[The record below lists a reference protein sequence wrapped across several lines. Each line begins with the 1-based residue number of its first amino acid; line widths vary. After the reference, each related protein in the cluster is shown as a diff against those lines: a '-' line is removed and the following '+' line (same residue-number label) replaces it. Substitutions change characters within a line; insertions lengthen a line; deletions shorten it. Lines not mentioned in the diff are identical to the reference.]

1 MLEIKSPSKMKSRK
15 PKVYCKSYLPL
26 LGGSVSMLVSAGGT
40 GKALRH
46 SEPVLTPDGFKPIE
60 TLKVNDKVIGSNGKP
75 TIVTGLYPQGLKQ
88 LYRVIFID
96 GTYVD
101 CDGDH
106 LWSVYHGGN
115 RQTRDNLTVK
125 TTIEIIEDNFSR
137 EKYDKRY
144 GTTITEYYYSIPKPK
159 PMEFGTKPTVNIDPY
174 LLGILLGDGVFTGG
188 SVIFTNGSEDLI
200 DIFINKLD
208 PLDDYHPSYRNNA
221 YSIAVR
227 RKAKTREPSELKKRL
242 AELDLWGKLSIE
254 KHIPEQFLNA
264 DIETRK
270 QVYQGLVDTGG
281 YVLNECLIEYSTS
294 SKQLARDF
302 LFLGRSLGK
311 ILTIKERTPKFTY
324 NGEIKTGEKSYR
336 IYEKKQDRKTIRN
349 IKKIDIDE
357 AVCITV
363 DAEDKLFVTSG
374 FNLTHN
380 SFSVIRIAMVYVAE
394 NPDRKAVLWLTED
407 SEGENYSRFSR
418 LVGEFKQDTKYFQE
432 RVHFVVSSPLRFTKL
447 EDGNATVT
455 TEFLQ
460 TKLELADYSM
470 IVFDPL
476 LQFNGCDE
484 NSNTHAGVMMGAF
497 KSWAAKEDKEILLLH
512 HVTIYQD
519 GGIKARGA
527 GEWQNGCRCVYSV
540 AYPMKVEG
548 KKQVKDISSRK
559 RVFEL
564 IKDNGIGYQHFT
576 NINGQKEKTLFVF
589 PEEESEASKS
599 PF

>member
-1 MLEIKSPSKMKSRK
+1 MKSRK

-40 GKALRH
+40 GKALKFT
-46 SEPVLTPDGFKPIE
+46 EPVLTPAGFKPIWK
-60 TLKVNDKVIGSNGKP
+60 LKIGDKVIGSHGIPIN
-75 TIVTGLYPQGLKQ
+75 VTGVFPQGIRK
-88 LYRVIFID
+88 LYRVTFID
-96 GTYVD
+96 GTSVD
-101 CDGDH
+101 CDGEH
-106 LWSVYHGGN
+106 IWSVYNGSSNKYRHA
-115 RQTRDNLTVK
+115 LTNK
-125 TTIEIIEDNFSR
+125 TTLELMNGKFSR

-144 GTTITEYYYSIPKPK
+144 GTTQIEYYYSIPIPK
-159 PMEFGTKPTVNIDPY
+159 PMEFGTKPDIDIDPY
-174 LLGILLGDGVFTGG
+174 LLGLLLGDGGLSSESGIT
-188 SVIFTNGSEDLI
+188 FTNGDKELI
-200 DIFINKLD
+200 DTFISKL
-208 PLDDYHPSYRNNA
+208 PLTDQTRIVFWNNA
-221 YSIAVR
+221 YHVNVSSPIKR
-227 RKAKTREPSELKKRL
+227 DRSKTRQIIDKLGL
-242 AELDLWGKLSIE
+242 GKHLSIH
-254 KHIPEQFLNA
+254 KFIPEIFKNA
-264 DIETRK
+264 DLETRK
-270 QVYQGLVDTGG
+270 QIYQGLIDTDG
-281 YVLNECLIEYSTS
+281 YILDGNLEKYSTS
-294 SKQLARDF
+294 SRQLAKDF
-302 LFLGRSLGK
+302 LFVGRSLGNV
-311 ILTIKERTPKFTY
+311 LTIKERIPIFTY
-324 NGEIKTGEKSYR
+324 KGEKKEGQRSYR
-336 IYEKKQDRKTIRN
+336 IYEKKTKKKTIVS

-548 KKQVKDISSRK
+548 KKQVKDISSCK

-589 PEEESEASKS
+589 PEEV